1 MTRQS
6 LTTRLRTEMI
16 GYAVNVVYLSLVFG
30 AFTAYRRLVLAAYDI
45 SYTNYGVAL
54 IEAFVLG
61 KVISFGGFLRLG
73 RGLENKPL
81 IIPTL
86 YKTVVFCLFVAA
98 FKCVELGIKGLVKGE
113 GFMDGAAKIWRE
125 GTSGLLANVLIVFAS
140 LLPFFAVKEL
150 ARVLGREML
159 WDLFFR
165 RRAPLDA
172 NPASPAK

>member
-6 LTTRLRTEMI
+6 LTTRVRTEMI
-16 GYAVNVVYLSLVFG
+16 GYAINVVYLSLVFG
-30 AFTAYRRLVLAAYDI
+30 AFTMYRRLVLAAHDI

-61 KVISFGGFLRLG
+61 KVVSLGSVLRLG

-86 YKTVVFCLFVAA
+86 YKTVVFCAFLALFKVLEHG
-98 FKCVELGIKGLVKGE
+98 VRGMVKGE
-113 GFMDGAAKIWRE
+113 GFMDGAAKMWRE
-125 GTSGLLANVLIVFAS
+125 GVAGLLANTLVVFAS

-150 ARVLGREML
+150 ARVLGRKML

-165 RRAPLDA
+165 RSAQPPTAIPTR
-172 NPASPAK
+172 